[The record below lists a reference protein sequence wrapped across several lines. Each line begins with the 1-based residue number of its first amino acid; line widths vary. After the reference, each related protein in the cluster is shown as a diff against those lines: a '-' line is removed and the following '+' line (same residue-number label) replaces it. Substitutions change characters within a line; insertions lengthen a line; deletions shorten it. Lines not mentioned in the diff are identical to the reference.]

1 VRILEIVMTKEIVD
15 EGLARLEAERKV
27 EVEKEAAED
36 NLRLLRDEE
45 ERQIAEEEL
54 RWLLDRL
61 ELDRLER
68 VEKARASILEKLRLE
83 NERLELITLRKKKML
98 TMVSNCVNGF
108 SWNKFGS
115 GWVGAGGG
123 HQVSNTTL
131 EIEYTKRYPS

>member
-1 VRILEIVMTKEIVD
+1 MRKKDKPLKKNLVRL
-15 EGLARLEAERKV
+15 
-27 EVEKEAAED
+27 
-36 NLRLLRDEE
+36 
-45 ERQIAEEEL
+45 
-54 RWLLDRL
+54 LLDRL

-115 GWVGAGGG
+115 GWVCAGGG

>member
-1 VRILEIVMTKEIVD
+1 MTKEIVD

-36 NLRLLRDEE
+36 NLRLLLDEE

-83 NERLELITLRKKKML
+83 NEKLEFITLR
-98 TMVSNCVNGF
+98 
-108 SWNKFGS
+108 
-115 GWVGAGGG
+115 
-123 HQVSNTTL
+123 
-131 EIEYTKRYPS
+131 